1 MILGVDVGARRV
13 GVAVADRETR
23 FARPV
28 EVIDVS
34 VTDPVG
40 RIVALARDL
49 GARLIV
55 VGTPLTLS
63 GERGPATA
71 TQTEFVARLRSATSA
86 AVEEYDERLTTVV
99 AERSLRAA
107 GASAATR
114 RRVRDA
120 VAAQVMLQ
128 GYLDASHP
136 PK

>member
-34 VTDPVG
+34 ATDPVG

-63 GERGPATA
+63 GERGAA
-71 TQTEFVARLRSATSA
+71 AASQTEFVARLRSATSA
-86 AVEEYDERLTTVV
+86 VVEEYDERLTTVV

-128 GYLDASHP
+128 DYLDAGHR

>member
-1 MILGVDVGARRV
+1 MILGVDLGARRV

-40 RIVALARDL
+40 RIAALARELDA
-49 GARLIV
+49 GLIV

-63 GERGPATA
+63 GERGPAAA
-71 TQTEFVARLRSATSA
+71 TQAEFVARLRTATGA
-86 AVEEYDERLTTVV
+86 VVEEYDERLTTVV

-107 GASAATR
+107 GTSAATR

-128 GYLDASHP
+128 GYLDASGP

>member
-1 MILGVDVGARRV
+1 MILGVDLGARRV

-28 EVIDVS
+28 EVVDVS

-40 RIVALARDL
+40 RIAALAREL
-49 GARLIV
+49 GAGLIV

-63 GERGPATA
+63 GERGPAAA
-71 TQTEFVARLRSATSA
+71 TQAEFVARLRTATGA
-86 AVEEYDERLTTVV
+86 VVEEYDERLTTVV

-107 GASAATR
+107 GTSAATR

-120 VAAQVMLQ
+120 GAAQVMLQ
-128 GYLDASHP
+128 GYLDSSGP